1 MSFKIMIGSMF
12 ENKLVLAFFGEEL
25 PLLVA
30 TLLCSIV
37 GLLNGDLEIA
47 RRGHSSANSVMIS
60 GVS

>member
-1 MSFKIMIGSMF
+1 MF